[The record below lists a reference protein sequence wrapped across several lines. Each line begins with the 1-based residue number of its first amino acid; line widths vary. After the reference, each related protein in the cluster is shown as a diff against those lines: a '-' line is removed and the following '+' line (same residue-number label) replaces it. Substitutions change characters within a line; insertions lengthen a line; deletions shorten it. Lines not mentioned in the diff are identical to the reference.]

1 MEIGGECGHHWCV
14 EQRAEAASVVV
25 EERPVVVVINR
36 KALVKEASMSVD
48 PAHVTLTVTARDIRA
63 GDVFTLHGHE
73 RTATH
78 STWPTALR
86 NHVHISFVGGGDAV
100 IPADRKV
107 VVTRAKELGCV
118 TA

>member
-1 MEIGGECGHHWCV
+1 MNTI
-14 EQRAEAASVVV
+14 
-25 EERPVVVVINR
+25 
-36 KALVKEASMSVD
+36 

-100 IPADRKV
+100 IPADRPV
-107 VVTRAKELGCV
+107 TVTRAQVSQCA